1 MEQPVIKEGTL
12 ALIDTFAYLFR
23 SYYMSAK
30 NKPLTNDK
38 GFPTGL
44 LTGLVGMVKK
54 FYKDRKNM
62 PFIVFALESQTKT
75 KRAEKLGE
83 YKQNRKD
90 APKEMLLQIPI
101 ALEWLQKMGF
111 TCVEVNGFEADD
123 VIASLATLSPYK
135 TRIYSKDKDFNQLLS
150 DKIALFDGKTEFLAK
165 DCVEKYGILPSQF
178 TDYQGIVGDSS
189 DNYKGVKGIGS
200 KNAKELLQQLGSLE
214 KIYENLDLA
223 KNLLSP
229 KMYQALIQDKGSA
242 FLSKELAT
250 LERGCIKEF
259 DFLSCAFPS
268 ENPLLKI
275 KDELKEYGFIS
286 TLRDLENSPTPLILE
301 NTPLL
306 DSMPI
311 LENAPILDSVPILE
325 NAPILDSVPASDNAP
340 KKSRMIVLESA
351 APLNA
356 FLEKL
361 KNPNARV
368 FMRLVL
374 NKEKK
379 VLALAFLLQDQGYFL
394 PLEEALF
401 SPFSLEFLENAFSQ
415 MLQHA
420 QIVGHDLKPLLS
432 FLKAKYQVPLENIR
446 IQDTQIL
453 AFLKNPEKV
462 GFDEVLREY
471 LKEELIPHEK
481 IKDFKAKAEKS
492 EQLNTELNALKRLCE
507 YFETG
512 GLEEGL
518 LTLARDIETPFV
530 KVLMDMEFQGFKIDA
545 PYFKRLEQEF
555 KDELKVLERQILD
568 LIGVDFNLN
577 SPKQLGEVLYE
588 KLGLPK
594 NKSHSTDEKNL
605 LKILDKHPSIALIL
619 EYRELNKLF
628 NTYTTP
634 LLRLKDKDDKIHTT
648 FIQTGTATGRLS
660 SHSPNLQ
667 NIPVR
672 SPKGLLIRKGFIAS
686 SKEYCLLGVDYSQIE
701 LRLLAHFSQDKDL
714 MEAFLKGR
722 DIHLETSK
730 ALFGG
735 DLAKEKRSIAK
746 SINFGLVY
754 GMGSKKLSE
763 TLNIPLNEAKSYIEA
778 YFKRF
783 PSIKDYLNRMKEEIL
798 KTSKAFTLLGRYR
811 VFDFTGANDYVKGNY
826 LREGVN
832 AIFQGSAS
840 DLLKLGM
847 LKVSERFK
855 NNPSVRLLLQVHDE
869 LIFEIEEKNA
879 PELQQE
885 IQRILNDE
893 VYPLRVPL
901 ETSAFVANRWNELKG

>member
-111 TCVEVNGFEADD
+111 VCVEVNGFEADD

-200 KNAKELLQQLGSLE
+200 KNAKELLQRLGSLE

-229 KMYQALIQDKGSA
+229 KMYQALIQDKASA

-286 TLRDLENSPTPLILE
+286 TLRDLENSPTPLIVE
-301 NTPLL
+301 NAPTL
-306 DSMPI
+306 DSTPASD
-311 LENAPILDSVPILE
+311 NAPILDSTSALE
-325 NAPILDSVPASDNAP
+325 NAPR
-340 KKSRMIVLESA
+340 KSRMIVLESA
-351 APLNA
+351 EPLSM

-361 KNPNARV
+361 KNPNARI
-368 FMRLVL
+368 FARLVL
-374 NKEKK
+374 DKEKK
-379 VLALAFLLQDQGYFL
+379 ILALAFLLQDQGYFL

-401 SPFSLEFLENAFSQ
+401 SPFSLEFLQNAFSQ
-415 MLQHA
+415 ILQHA
-420 QIVGHDLKPLLS
+420 CIIGHDLKPLLS
-432 FLKAKYQVPLENIR
+432 FLKAKYQVSLENIR

-462 GFDEVLREY
+462 GFDEVLKEY
-471 LKEELIPHEK
+471 LKEELVPHEK
-481 IKDFKAKAEKS
+481 IKDFKTKSKAGKL
-492 EQLNTELNALKRLCE
+492 EQLDMELNALKRLCE
-507 YFETG
+507 YFEKG
-512 GLEEGL
+512 GLEENL
-518 LTLARDIETPFV
+518 LALARGVETPFM
-530 KVLMDMEFQGFKIDA
+530 KVLMGMEFQGFKIDA

-555 KDELKVLERQILD
+555 KNELHVLERQILD

-577 SPKQLGEVLYE
+577 SPKQLSEVLYE
-588 KLGLPK
+588 KLKLPK
-594 NKSHSTDEKNL
+594 NKSHSTDEKSL

-714 MEAFLKGR
+714 MDAFLKGR

-730 ALFGG
+730 ALFGE

-811 VFDFTGANDYVKGNY
+811 VFDFTGVNDYVKGNY

-879 PELQQE
+879 LELQQE

-901 ETSAFVANRWNELKG
+901 ETSAFVANRWNELKD

>member
-23 SYYMSAK
+23 SYYMSTK

-54 FYKDRKNM
+54 FYKDKKNM

-200 KNAKELLQQLGSLE
+200 KNAKELLQRLGSLE

-229 KMYQALIQDKGSA
+229 KMYQALIQDKASA

-286 TLRDLENSPTPLILE
+286 TLRDLENSPTPLILD

-306 DSMPI
+306 D
-311 LENAPILDSVPILE
+311 NAS
-325 NAPILDSVPASDNAP
+325 ASDNAP
-340 KKSRMIVLESA
+340 KKSCMIVLENTAS
-351 APLNA
+351 LSA

-361 KNPNARV
+361 EKTKARI

-374 NKEKK
+374 DKEKK
-379 VLALAFLLQDQGYFL
+379 VLALAFLYEDQGYFL

-401 SPFSLEFLENAFSQ
+401 SPFSLEFLQNAFFK

-420 QIVGHDLKPLLS
+420 QIIGHDLKPLLS
-432 FLKAKYQVPLENIR
+432 FLKAKYQVSLENIR

-462 GFDEVLREY
+462 GFDEVLKEY
-471 LKEELIPHEK
+471 LKEEWIPHEK
-481 IKDFKAKAEKS
+481 IKDFKTKSKAGKLELLS
-492 EQLNTELNALKRLCE
+492 VELNALKRLCE
-507 YFETG
+507 YFEKG

-518 LTLARDIETPFV
+518 LALAREVETPFM
-530 KVLMDMEFQGFKIDA
+530 KVLMGMEFQGFKIDA
-545 PYFKRLEQEF
+545 PYFKHLEQEF
-555 KDELKVLERQILD
+555 KNELHVLERQILD
-568 LIGVDFNLN
+568 LIGVYFNLN
-577 SPKQLGEVLYE
+577 SPKQLSEILYE
-588 KLGLPK
+588 KLELPK
-594 NKSHSTDEKNL
+594 NKSRSTDEKSL

-714 MEAFLKGR
+714 MDAFLKGR

-730 ALFGG
+730 ALFGE

-832 AIFQGSAS
+832 AIFQGSTS

-879 PELQQE
+879 LELQQE

-901 ETSAFVANRWNELKG
+901 ETSAFVANRWNELKR

>member
-54 FYKDRKNM
+54 FYKDKKNM

-75 KRAEKLGE
+75 KRAERLGE

-90 APKEMLLQIPI
+90 APEEMLLQIPI

-111 TCVEVNGFEADD
+111 TCVEVGGFEADD

-165 DCVEKYGILPSQF
+165 DCVKKYGILPSQF

-200 KNAKELLQQLGSLE
+200 KNAKELLQRLGSLE

-229 KMYQALIQDKGSA
+229 KMYQALIQDKESA

-250 LERGCIKEF
+250 LERGCIQEF

-286 TLRDLENSPTPLILE
+286 TLRDLENSPTPLISE
-301 NTPLL
+301 NTPVL
-306 DSMPI
+306 D
-311 LENAPILDSVPILE
+311 NT
-325 NAPILDSVPASDNAP
+325 PALDNAP
-340 KKSRMIVLESA
+340 KKSRLIVLENTAFLS
-351 APLNA
+351 A
-356 FLEKL
+356 FLERL
-361 KNPNARV
+361 KNSDARIFV
-368 FMRLVL
+368 RLVL
-374 NKEKK
+374 DKEKK
-379 VLALAFLLQDQGYFL
+379 VLALAFLYEDQGYFL

-401 SPFSLEFLENAFSQ
+401 SPFSSEFLQNAFSQ
-415 MLQHA
+415 ILQHA
-420 QIVGHDLKPLLS
+420 HIIGHDLKPLLS
-432 FLKAKYQVPLENIR
+432 FLKAKYQVSLENIR

-462 GFDEVLREY
+462 GFDEVLKEY

-481 IKDFKAKAEKS
+481 IKDFKTKSKAGKS
-492 EQLNTELNALKRLCE
+492 EQLDRELNALKRLYE
-507 YFETG
+507 YFEKG

-518 LTLARDIETPFV
+518 LILAREIETPFV
-530 KVLMDMEFQGFKIDA
+530 KVLIDMEFQGFKIDA

-555 KDELKVLERQILD
+555 KNELHVLERQILD

-577 SPKQLGEVLYE
+577 SPKQLSEILYE
-588 KLGLPK
+588 KLELPK
-594 NKSHSTDEKNL
+594 NKSRSTDEKSL

-701 LRLLAHFSQDKDL
+701 LRLLAHFSQDRDL
-714 MEAFLKGR
+714 MDAFLKGR

-730 ALFGG
+730 ALFGE

-783 PSIKDYLNRMKEEIL
+783 PSIKDYLNSMREEIL

-811 VFDFTGANDYVKGNY
+811 VFDFTGVNDYVKGNY

-879 PELQQE
+879 LELQRE

>member
-1 MEQPVIKEGTL
+1 MEEPVIKEGTL

-111 TCVEVNGFEADD
+111 TCVEVSGFEADD

-200 KNAKELLQQLGSLE
+200 KNAKELLQRLGSLE

-229 KMYQALIQDKGSA
+229 KMYQALIQDKESA

-259 DFLSCAFPS
+259 DFSSCAFPS

-275 KDELKEYGFIS
+275 KNELKEYGFIS
-286 TLRDLENSPTPLILE
+286 TLRDLENSPTPLILD
-301 NTPLL
+301 NAPLL
-306 DSMPI
+306 D
-311 LENAPILDSVPILE
+311 NT
-325 NAPILDSVPASDNAP
+325 PASDNAP
-340 KKSRMIVLESA
+340 KKSRMIVLENT
-351 APLNA
+351 APLSA
-356 FLEKL
+356 FLERL
-361 KNPNARV
+361 KKTNARI

-374 NKEKK
+374 DKEKK
-379 VLALAFLLQDQGYFL
+379 VLALAFLYEDQGYFL

-401 SPFSLEFLENAFSQ
+401 SPFSLEFLQNAFFK

-420 QIVGHDLKPLLS
+420 CIIGHDLKPLLS
-432 FLKAKYQVPLENIR
+432 FLKAKYQVSLENIR

-462 GFDEVLREY
+462 GFDEVLKEY
-471 LKEELIPHEK
+471 LKEEWIPHEK
-481 IKDFKAKAEKS
+481 IKDFKTKS
-492 EQLNTELNALKRLCE
+492 KVGKLEQLDMELNALKRLCE
-507 YFETG
+507 YFEKG

-518 LTLARDIETPFV
+518 LALAREVETPFV
-530 KVLMDMEFQGFKIDA
+530 KVLMGMEFQGFKIDA

-555 KDELKVLERQILD
+555 KNELHVLECQILD

-577 SPKQLGEVLYE
+577 SPKQLSEILYE
-588 KLGLPK
+588 KLELPQ
-594 NKSHSTDEKNL
+594 NKSHSTDEKSL

-714 MEAFLKGR
+714 MDAFLKGR

-730 ALFGG
+730 ALFGE

-811 VFDFTGANDYVKGNY
+811 VFDFTGANDYIKGNY

-879 PELQQE
+879 LELQQE

-901 ETSAFVANRWNELKG
+901 ETSAFMAKRWNELKG

>member
-150 DKIALFDGKTEFLAK
+150 DKIALFDGKTEFLAQ

-189 DNYKGVKGIGS
+189 DNYKGIKGIGS
-200 KNAKELLQQLGSLE
+200 KNAKELLQRLGSLE

-259 DFLSCAFPS
+259 DFLSCTFPS

-286 TLRDLENSPTPLILE
+286 TLRDLENSPLIVE
-301 NTPLL
+301 NAPLL
-306 DSMPI
+306 D
-311 LENAPILDSVPILE
+311 NA
-325 NAPILDSVPASDNAP
+325 PASDNAP
-340 KKSRMIVLESA
+340 TKSSMIVLESA
-351 APLNA
+351 EPLSM

-361 KNPNARV
+361 KNPNARI
-368 FMRLVL
+368 FTRLVL
-374 NKEKK
+374 DKEKK
-379 VLALAFLLQDQGYFL
+379 VLALAFLYEDQGYFL

-401 SPFSLEFLENAFSQ
+401 SPFSLEFLQNAFSQ

-420 QIVGHDLKPLLS
+420 QIIGHDLKPLLS

-462 GFDEVLREY
+462 GFDEVLKQY

-481 IKDFKAKAEKS
+481 IKDFKTKSKAGKL
-492 EQLNTELNALKRLCE
+492 EQLDMELNALKRLCE
-507 YFETG
+507 YFEKG
-512 GLEEGL
+512 GLEENL
-518 LTLARDIETPFV
+518 LALAREVETPFV
-530 KVLMDMEFQGFKIDA
+530 KVLMGMEFQGFKIDA
-545 PYFKRLEQEF
+545 PYFKHLEQEF
-555 KDELKVLERQILD
+555 KNELHVLECQILD

-577 SPKQLGEVLYE
+577 SPKQLSEILYE
-588 KLGLPK
+588 KLELPQ
-594 NKSHSTDEKNL
+594 NKSHSTDEKSL

-714 MEAFLKGR
+714 MDAFLKGR

-730 ALFGG
+730 ALFGE

-811 VFDFTGANDYVKGNY
+811 VFDFAGTNDYIKGNY

-879 PELQQE
+879 LELQQE

-901 ETSAFVANRWNELKG
+901 ETSAFIAKRWNELKG

>member
-30 NKPLTNDK
+30 NKPLTNVK

-111 TCVEVNGFEADD
+111 VCVEVNGFEADD

-200 KNAKELLQQLGSLE
+200 KNAKELLQRLGSLE

-286 TLRDLENSPTPLILE
+286 TLRDLENSSTPLIVE
-301 NTPLL
+301 NAPLL
-306 DSMPI
+306 DSTP
-311 LENAPILDSVPILE
+311 ALDNVS
-325 NAPILDSVPASDNAP
+325 

-351 APLNA
+351 APLSA

-361 KNPNARV
+361 EKTNARI
-368 FMRLVL
+368 FARLML

-379 VLALAFLLQDQGYFL
+379 VLALAFLYEDQGYFL

-401 SPFSLEFLENAFSQ
+401 SPFSLEFLQNAFFK
-415 MLQHA
+415 MLQHV
-420 QIVGHDLKPLLS
+420 QIIGHDLKPLLS

-481 IKDFKAKAEKS
+481 IKDFKTKSKAGKL
-492 EQLNTELNALKRLCE
+492 EQLDMELNALKRLCE
-507 YFETG
+507 YFEKG

-518 LTLARDIETPFV
+518 LALARGVETPFM
-530 KVLMDMEFQGFKIDA
+530 KVLMGMEFQGFKIDA
-545 PYFKRLEQEF
+545 PYFKCLEQEF
-555 KDELKVLERQILD
+555 KNELHVLERQILD

-577 SPKQLGEVLYE
+577 SPKQLSEILYE
-588 KLGLPK
+588 KLGLPQ
-594 NKSHSTDEKNL
+594 NKSRSTDEKSL

-730 ALFGG
+730 ALFGE

-763 TLNIPLNEAKSYIEA
+763 TLNISLNEAKSYIEA

-811 VFDFTGANDYVKGNY
+811 VFDFVGVNDHIKGNY

-901 ETSAFVANRWNELKG
+901 ETSAFVANRWNELKD

>member
-1 MEQPVIKEGTL
+1 MEELKEGTL

-83 YKQNRKD
+83 YKKNRKD

-111 TCVEVNGFEADD
+111 VCVEASGFEADD

-200 KNAKELLQQLGSLE
+200 KNAKELLQRLGSLE

-229 KMYQALIQDKGSA
+229 KMYQALIQDKKSA

-259 DFLSCAFPS
+259 DFSSCAFPS

-286 TLRDLENSPTPLILE
+286 TLRDLENSPTPLISDNAPLLE
-301 NTPLL
+301 NT
-306 DSMPI
+306 
-311 LENAPILDSVPILE
+311 
-325 NAPILDSVPASDNAP
+325 PASDNAP
-340 KKSRMIVLESA
+340 KKSCMIVLENP
-351 APLNA
+351 APLSA

-361 KNPNARV
+361 EKTNARI

-374 NKEKK
+374 DKEKK
-379 VLALAFLLQDQGYFL
+379 VLALAFLYEDQGYFL

-401 SPFSLEFLENAFSQ
+401 SPFSLEFLQNAFFK

-420 QIVGHDLKPLLS
+420 QIIGHDLKPLLS
-432 FLKAKYQVPLENIR
+432 FLKAKYQVSLENIR

-462 GFDEVLREY
+462 GFDEVLKQY
-471 LKEELIPHEK
+471 LKEELILHEK
-481 IKDFKAKAEKS
+481 IKDFKTKAEKL
-492 EQLNTELNALKRLCE
+492 EQLDRELNALKRLCE
-507 YFETG
+507 YFEKG

-518 LTLARDIETPFV
+518 LALAREVETPLM
-530 KVLMDMEFQGFKIDA
+530 KVLMGMEFQGFKIDA
-545 PYFKRLEQEF
+545 PYFKKLGQEF
-555 KDELKVLERQILD
+555 KNELHVLERQILD

-577 SPKQLGEVLYE
+577 SPKQLSEILYE
-588 KLGLPK
+588 KLELPK
-594 NKSHSTDEKNL
+594 NKSHSTDEKSL

-634 LLRLKDKDDKIHTT
+634 LLHLKDKDDKIHTT

-714 MEAFLKGR
+714 MDAFLKGR

-811 VFDFTGANDYVKGNY
+811 VFDFAGANDYVKSNY

-879 PELQQE
+879 LELQQE

-901 ETSAFVANRWNELKG
+901 ETSAFMAKRWNELKR

>member
-1 MEQPVIKEGTL
+1 MEELKEGTL

-111 TCVEVNGFEADD
+111 TCVEVSGFEADD

-200 KNAKELLQQLGSLE
+200 KNAKELLQRLGSLE
-214 KIYENLDLA
+214 KIYENLDLV

-259 DFLSCAFPS
+259 DFSSCAFPS

-286 TLRDLENSPTPLILE
+286 TLRDLENSPTPLILD

-306 DSMPI
+306 
-311 LENAPILDSVPILE
+311 ENT
-325 NAPILDSVPASDNAP
+325 PASDNAP
-340 KKSRMIVLESA
+340 KKSRLIVLENTE
-351 APLNA
+351 PLSA

-361 KNPNARV
+361 EKTNARI
-368 FMRLVL
+368 FMRLAL
-374 NKEKK
+374 DKEKK
-379 VLALAFLLQDQGYFL
+379 VLALAFLYEDQGYFL

-401 SPFSLEFLENAFSQ
+401 SPFSLEFLQNAFFK

-420 QIVGHDLKPLLS
+420 QIIGHDLKPLLS
-432 FLKAKYQVPLENIR
+432 FLKAKYQVSLENIR

-462 GFDEVLREY
+462 GFDEVLKEY
-471 LKEELIPHEK
+471 LKEEWIPHEK
-481 IKDFKAKAEKS
+481 IKDFKTKSKAGKLELLS
-492 EQLNTELNALKRLCE
+492 VELNALKRLCE
-507 YFETG
+507 YFEKG

-518 LTLARDIETPFV
+518 LALAREVEVPFM
-530 KVLMDMEFQGFKIDA
+530 KVLMGMEFQGFKIDA

-555 KDELKVLERQILD
+555 KNELHVLERQILE

-577 SPKQLGEVLYE
+577 SPKQLSEILYE
-588 KLGLPK
+588 KLELPK
-594 NKSHSTDEKNL
+594 NKSRSTDEKSL

-672 SPKGLLIRKGFIAS
+672 SPKGLLIRKGFISS

-714 MEAFLKGR
+714 MDAFLKGR

-730 ALFGG
+730 ALFGE

-763 TLNIPLNEAKSYIEA
+763 TLNIPLNEAKSYTEA

-811 VFDFTGANDYVKGNY
+811 VFDFTGANDYIKGNY

-879 PELQQE
+879 LELQQE

-901 ETSAFVANRWNELKG
+901 ETSAFMAKRWNELKG

>member
-30 NKPLTNDK
+30 NKPLTNVK

-75 KRAEKLGE
+75 KRAEKLGQ

-111 TCVEVNGFEADD
+111 VCVEVSGFEADD

-200 KNAKELLQQLGSLE
+200 KNAKELLQRLGSLE

-229 KMYQALIQDKGSA
+229 KMYQALIQDKASA

-259 DFLSCAFPS
+259 DFSSCAFPS

-286 TLRDLENSPTPLILE
+286 TLRDLENSPLILDNAPLLE

-306 DSMPI
+306 
-311 LENAPILDSVPILE
+311 
-325 NAPILDSVPASDNAP
+325 DNAP
-340 KKSRMIVLESA
+340 KKSRMIVLENP
-351 APLNA
+351 APFNA

-361 KNPNARV
+361 KKTNARI

-379 VLALAFLLQDQGYFL
+379 VLALAFLLEDQGYFL

-401 SPFSLEFLENAFSQ
+401 SPFSLEFLQNAFFK

-420 QIVGHDLKPLLS
+420 QIIGHDLKPLLS
-432 FLKAKYQVPLENIR
+432 FLKAKYQVSLEDIR

-462 GFDEVLREY
+462 GFDEVLKEY
-471 LKEELIPHEK
+471 LKEEWIPHEK
-481 IKDFKAKAEKS
+481 IKDFKTKSKAEKLELLS
-492 EQLNTELNALKRLCE
+492 VELNALKRLCE
-507 YFETG
+507 YFEKG
-512 GLEEGL
+512 GLEENL
-518 LTLARDIETPFV
+518 LALAREVETPFM
-530 KVLMDMEFQGFKIDA
+530 KVLMGMEFQGFKIDV

-555 KDELKVLERQILD
+555 KNELHVLERQILE

-577 SPKQLGEVLYE
+577 SPKQLSEILYE
-588 KLGLPK
+588 KLELPK
-594 NKSHSTDEKNL
+594 NKSHSTDEKSL

-714 MEAFLKGR
+714 MDAFLKGR

-730 ALFGG
+730 ALFGE

-811 VFDFTGANDYVKGNY
+811 VFDFTGANDYIKGNY

-879 PELQQE
+879 LELQQE

-901 ETSAFVANRWNELKG
+901 ETSAFIAKRWNELKG

>member
-1 MEQPVIKEGTL
+1 MEEPVIKEGTL

-23 SYYMSAK
+23 SYYMGAK

-111 TCVEVNGFEADD
+111 TCVEVSGFEADD

-200 KNAKELLQQLGSLE
+200 KNAKGLLQRLGSLE
-214 KIYENLDLA
+214 KIYENLDLV

-229 KMYQALIQDKGSA
+229 KMYQALIQDKESA

-250 LERGCIKEF
+250 LERECIKEF
-259 DFLSCAFPS
+259 DFLSCTFPS

-286 TLRDLENSPTPLILE
+286 TLRDLENSPKPLILE
-301 NTPLL
+301 NAPLL
-306 DSMPI
+306 D
-311 LENAPILDSVPILE
+311 NT
-325 NAPILDSVPASDNAP
+325 PASNNAP
-340 KKSRMIVLESA
+340 KKSRMIVLENTDS
-351 APLNA
+351 LSA
-356 FLEKL
+356 FLERL
-361 KNPNARV
+361 KNSNAKI

-374 NKEKK
+374 DKEKK
-379 VLALAFLLQDQGYFL
+379 VLALAFLYEDQGYFL

-401 SPFSLEFLENAFSQ
+401 SPFSLEFLQNAFFK

-420 QIVGHDLKPLLS
+420 CIIGHDLKPLLS

-462 GFDEVLREY
+462 GFDEVLKQY
-471 LKEELIPHEK
+471 LKEEWIPHEK
-481 IKDFKAKAEKS
+481 IKDFKTKSKAGKS
-492 EQLNTELNALKRLCE
+492 EQLDRELNALKRLCE
-507 YFETG
+507 YFEKG

-518 LTLARDIETPFV
+518 LALAKEVETPFM
-530 KVLMDMEFQGFKIDA
+530 KVLMGMEFQGFKIDA
-545 PYFKRLEQEF
+545 PYFKQLEQEF
-555 KDELKVLERQILD
+555 KNELHVLERQILE

-577 SPKQLGEVLYE
+577 SPKQLSEILYE
-588 KLGLPK
+588 KLELPK
-594 NKSHSTDEKNL
+594 NKSHSTDEKSL

-714 MEAFLKGR
+714 MDAFLKGR

-730 ALFGG
+730 ALFGE

-811 VFDFTGANDYVKGNY
+811 VFDFTGANDYIKGNY

-901 ETSAFVANRWNELKG
+901 ETSAFMAKRWNELKG

>member
-1 MEQPVIKEGTL
+1 MEEPVIKEGTL

-54 FYKDRKNM
+54 FYKDKKNM

-111 TCVEVNGFEADD
+111 TCVEVSGFEADD

-150 DKIALFDGKTEFLAK
+150 DKITLFDGKTEFLVK
-165 DCVEKYGILPSQF
+165 DCVKKYGILPSQF

-200 KNAKELLQQLGSLE
+200 KNAKELLQRLGSLE
-214 KIYENLDLA
+214 KIYENLDLV

-229 KMYQALIQDKGSA
+229 KMYQALMQDKESA

-259 DFLSCAFPS
+259 DFSSCAFPS

-286 TLRDLENSPTPLILE
+286 TLRDLENSPTPLILD
-301 NTPLL
+301 NAPLL
-306 DSMPI
+306 DNTS
-311 LENAPILDSVPILE
+311 
-325 NAPILDSVPASDNAP
+325 ASDSAP
-340 KKSRMIVLESA
+340 KKSRMIVLENTALLS
-351 APLNA
+351 A

-361 KNPNARV
+361 EKTNARI

-374 NKEKK
+374 DKEKK
-379 VLALAFLLQDQGYFL
+379 VLALAFLLEDQGYFL

-401 SPFSLEFLENAFSQ
+401 SPFSLEFLQNAFSQ

-420 QIVGHDLKPLLS
+420 QIIGHDLKPLLS
-432 FLKAKYQVPLENIR
+432 FLKAKYQVSLENIR

-462 GFDEVLREY
+462 GFDEVLKEY
-471 LKEELIPHEK
+471 LKEEWIPHEK
-481 IKDFKAKAEKS
+481 IKDFKTKSKAGKL
-492 EQLNTELNALKRLCE
+492 EQLDMELNALKRLCE
-507 YFETG
+507 YFEKG

-518 LTLARDIETPFV
+518 LALAREVETPFI
-530 KVLMDMEFQGFKIDA
+530 KVLMGMEFQGFKIDA

-555 KDELKVLERQILD
+555 KNELHVLERQILE

-577 SPKQLGEVLYE
+577 SPKQLSEILYE
-588 KLGLPK
+588 KLELPQ
-594 NKSHSTDEKNL
+594 NKSHSTDEKSL

-714 MEAFLKGR
+714 MDAFLKGR

-730 ALFGG
+730 ALFGE

-811 VFDFTGANDYVKGNY
+811 VFDFTGANDYIKGNY

-879 PELQQE
+879 LELQQE

-901 ETSAFVANRWNELKG
+901 ETSAFMAKRWNELKG

>member
-44 LTGLVGMVKK
+44 LMGLVGMVKK

-111 TCVEVNGFEADD
+111 TCVEISGFEADD

-250 LERGCIKEF
+250 LERGCIQEF

-286 TLRDLENSPTPLILE
+286 TLRDLENSPTPLILD
-301 NTPLL
+301 NA
-306 DSMPI
+306 SI
-311 LENAPILDSVPILE
+311 LENAPILDST
-325 NAPILDSVPASDNAP
+325 SASDNAP
-340 KKSRMIVLESA
+340 KKSRMIVLENTASFSM
-351 APLNA
+351 

-368 FMRLVL
+368 FARLVL

-379 VLALAFLLQDQGYFL
+379 ILALAFLYEDQGYFL

-401 SPFSLEFLENAFSQ
+401 SPFSLEFLQNAFSQ

-420 QIVGHDLKPLLS
+420 CIIGHDLKPLLS
-432 FLKAKYQVPLENIR
+432 FLKAKYQVSLENIR

-462 GFDEVLREY
+462 GFDEVLKEY
-471 LKEELIPHEK
+471 LKEDLIPHEK
-481 IKDFKAKAEKS
+481 IKDFKAKAEKLELLS
-492 EQLNTELNALKRLCE
+492 VELNALKRLCE
-507 YFETG
+507 YFEKG
-512 GLEEGL
+512 GLEEDL
-518 LTLARDIETPFV
+518 FILARDIETPFV

-555 KDELKVLERQILD
+555 KDELNVLERQILD

-763 TLNIPLNEAKSYIEA
+763 TLNISLNEAKSYTEA

-811 VFDFTGANDYVKGNY
+811 VFDFNGVNDYIKGNY

-885 IQRILNDE
+885 IQCILNDE

-901 ETSAFVANRWNELKG
+901 ETSAFIAKRWNELKG

>member
-111 TCVEVNGFEADD
+111 TCVEISGFEADD
-123 VIASLATLSPYK
+123 VIATLATLSPYK

-229 KMYQALIQDKGSA
+229 KMYQALIQDKESA

-250 LERGCIKEF
+250 LERECIKEF

-286 TLRDLENSPTPLILE
+286 TLRDLENSPLIVE
-301 NTPLL
+301 NAPTLDNAPIL

-311 LENAPILDSVPILE
+311 LDNTPTLDST
-325 NAPILDSVPASDNAP
+325 P
-340 KKSRMIVLESA
+340 KKSHMIVLENT
-351 APLNA
+351 APLSA

-361 KNPNARV
+361 KNPDARV

-374 NKEKK
+374 DKDKK

-401 SPFSLEFLENAFSQ
+401 SPFSLEFLQNAFSQ
-415 MLQHA
+415 ILQHA
-420 QIVGHDLKPLLS
+420 CIIGHDLKPLLS
-432 FLKAKYQVPLENIR
+432 FLKAKYQVSLENIR

-462 GFDEVLREY
+462 GFDEALKEY
-471 LKEELIPHEK
+471 LKEDLILHEK
-481 IKDFKAKAEKS
+481 IKDFKTTSKAEKS

-512 GLEEGL
+512 GLEEDL

-530 KVLMDMEFQGFKIDA
+530 KVLMGMEFQGFKIDA

-555 KDELKVLERQILD
+555 KNELNVLERQILD

-605 LKILDKHPSIALIL
+605 LKILDKHPSIPLIL

-730 ALFGG
+730 ALFGE

-763 TLNIPLNEAKSYIEA
+763 TLNIPLSEAKSYIEA

-783 PSIKDYLNRMKEEIL
+783 PSIKDYLNGMREEIL

-811 VFDFTGANDYVKGNY
+811 VFDFTGVNDYVKGNY

-901 ETSAFVANRWNELKG
+901 ETSAFIAKRWNELKG

>member
-1 MEQPVIKEGTL
+1 MEEPVIKEGTL

-54 FYKDRKNM
+54 FYKDKKNM

-111 TCVEVNGFEADD
+111 TCMEVSGFEADD

-165 DCVEKYGILPSQF
+165 DCVKKYGILPSQF

-200 KNAKELLQQLGSLE
+200 KNAKELLQRLGSLE

-229 KMYQALIQDKGSA
+229 KMYQALIQDKESA

-259 DFLSCAFPS
+259 DFSSCTFPS

-286 TLRDLENSPTPLILE
+286 TLRDLENSPTPLILD

-306 DSMPI
+306 
-311 LENAPILDSVPILE
+311 ENT
-325 NAPILDSVPASDNAP
+325 PASDNAP
-340 KKSRMIVLESA
+340 KKSCMIVLEST
-351 APLNA
+351 APLSA

-361 KNPNARV
+361 KKTNARI
-368 FMRLVL
+368 FMRLAL
-374 NKEKK
+374 DKEKK
-379 VLALAFLLQDQGYFL
+379 VLALAFLYEDQSYFL

-401 SPFSLEFLENAFSQ
+401 SPFSLEFLQNAFFK

-420 QIVGHDLKPLLS
+420 QIIGHDLKPLLS
-432 FLKAKYQVPLENIR
+432 FLKAKYQVSLENIR

-462 GFDEVLREY
+462 GFDEVLKAY
-471 LKEELIPHEK
+471 LKEEWIPHEK
-481 IKDFKAKAEKS
+481 IKDFKTKSKAGKL
-492 EQLNTELNALKRLCE
+492 EQLDIELNALKRLCE
-507 YFETG
+507 YFEKG

-518 LTLARDIETPFV
+518 LALAREVETPFV
-530 KVLMDMEFQGFKIDA
+530 KVLMGMEFQGFKIDA

-555 KDELKVLERQILD
+555 KNELHALECQILE

-577 SPKQLGEVLYE
+577 SPKQLSEILYE
-588 KLGLPK
+588 KLELPQ
-594 NKSHSTDEKNL
+594 NKSRSTDEKSL

-714 MEAFLKGR
+714 MDAFLKGR

-730 ALFGG
+730 ALFGE

-811 VFDFTGANDYVKGNY
+811 VFDFAGVNDHIKGNY

-879 PELQQE
+879 LELQQE

-901 ETSAFVANRWNELKG
+901 ETSAFIAKRWNELKG

>member
-30 NKPLTNDK
+30 TKPLTNDK

-54 FYKDRKNM
+54 FYKDKKNM

-111 TCVEVNGFEADD
+111 TCVEISGFEADD
-123 VIASLATLSPYK
+123 VIATLATLSPYK

-189 DNYKGVKGIGS
+189 DNYKGIKGIGS

-229 KMYQALIQDKGSA
+229 KMYQALIQDKKSA

-250 LERGCIKEF
+250 LERGCIQEF

-306 DSMPI
+306 DNT
-311 LENAPILDSVPILE
+311 L
-325 NAPILDSVPASDNAP
+325 ASDNAP
-340 KKSRMIVLESA
+340 KKSRMIVLENTELLS
-351 APLNA
+351 A

-361 KNPNARV
+361 EKTNARI

-374 NKEKK
+374 DKEKK
-379 VLALAFLLQDQGYFL
+379 VLALAFLYEDQGYFL

-401 SPFSLEFLENAFSQ
+401 SPFSLEFLQNAFFK

-420 QIVGHDLKPLLS
+420 CIIGHDLKPLLS

-481 IKDFKAKAEKS
+481 IKDFKTKSKAGKL
-492 EQLNTELNALKRLCE
+492 EQLDMELNALKRLCE
-507 YFETG
+507 YFEKG

-518 LTLARDIETPFV
+518 LALAREVETPFM
-530 KVLMDMEFQGFKIDA
+530 KVLMGMEFQGFKIDA

-555 KDELKVLERQILD
+555 KNELHVLERQILE

-577 SPKQLGEVLYE
+577 SPKQLSEILYE
-588 KLGLPK
+588 KLELPK
-594 NKSHSTDEKNL
+594 NKSHSTDEKSL

-672 SPKGLLIRKGFIAS
+672 SSKGLLIRKGFIAS

-714 MEAFLKGR
+714 MEAFLRGR

-730 ALFGG
+730 ALFGE

-763 TLNIPLNEAKSYIEA
+763 TLNISLNEAKSYIEA

-811 VFDFTGANDYVKGNY
+811 VFDFTGVNDYVKGNY

>member
-75 KRAEKLGE
+75 KRAEKSGA

-111 TCVEVNGFEADD
+111 TCVEVSGFEADD

-200 KNAKELLQQLGSLE
+200 KNAKELLQRLGSLE

-286 TLRDLENSPTPLILE
+286 TLRDLENSPAPLILE

-306 DSMPI
+306 DNTPV
-311 LENAPILDSVPILE
+311 L
-325 NAPILDSVPASDNAP
+325 DNAP
-340 KKSRMIVLESA
+340 TKSRMIVLENT
-351 APLNA
+351 APLSA

-361 KNPNARV
+361 KNSNARI
-368 FMRLVL
+368 FARLVL
-374 NKEKK
+374 DKEKK

-401 SPFSLEFLENAFSQ
+401 SPFSSEFLQNAFSQ

-420 QIVGHDLKPLLS
+420 QIIGHDLKPLLS
-432 FLKAKYQVPLENIR
+432 FLKAKYQVSLENIH

-462 GFDEVLREY
+462 GFDEALKEY
-471 LKEELIPHEK
+471 LKEELVLHET
-481 IKDFKAKAEKS
+481 IKDFKTKSKAEKL
-492 EQLNTELNALKRLCE
+492 ERLDRELNALKRLCE
-507 YFETG
+507 YFEKG

-518 LTLARDIETPFV
+518 LALAKEVETPFV
-530 KVLMDMEFQGFKIDA
+530 KVLMGMEFQGFKIDA

-555 KDELKVLERQILD
+555 KNELHVLERQILD

-577 SPKQLGEVLYE
+577 SPKQLSEILYE
-588 KLGLPK
+588 KLELPK
-594 NKSHSTDEKNL
+594 NKSHSTDEKSL

-672 SPKGLLIRKGFIAS
+672 SSKGLLIRKGFIAS

-735 DLAKEKRSIAK
+735 ELAKEKRSIAK

-901 ETSAFVANRWNELKG
+901 ETSVFMAKRWNELKG

>member
-54 FYKDRKNM
+54 FYKDKKNM

-111 TCVEVNGFEADD
+111 VCVEVSGFEADD

-200 KNAKELLQQLGSLE
+200 KNAKELLQRLGSLE

-223 KNLLSP
+223 KNLLIP
-229 KMYQALIQDKGSA
+229 KMYQALIQDKESA

-259 DFLSCAFPS
+259 DFSSCAFPS

-286 TLRDLENSPTPLILE
+286 TLRDLENSPTPLILDNTLLLD
-301 NTPLL
+301 NTPAL
-306 DSMPI
+306 
-311 LENAPILDSVPILE
+311 
-325 NAPILDSVPASDNAP
+325 DNAL
-340 KKSRMIVLESA
+340 KKSRMIVLENT
-351 APLNA
+351 APLSA

-361 KNPNARV
+361 KKTNARI

-374 NKEKK
+374 DKEKK
-379 VLALAFLLQDQGYFL
+379 VLALAFLYEDQGYFL

-401 SPFSLEFLENAFSQ
+401 SPFSLEFLQNAFFK

-420 QIVGHDLKPLLS
+420 QIIGHDLKPLLS

-462 GFDEVLREY
+462 GFDEVLKEY

-481 IKDFKAKAEKS
+481 IKDFKAKSKAGKS
-492 EQLNTELNALKRLCE
+492 EQLDMELNALKRLCE
-507 YFETG
+507 YFEKG

-518 LTLARDIETPFV
+518 LALAREVETPFM
-530 KVLMDMEFQGFKIDA
+530 KVLMGMEFQGFKIDA

-555 KDELKVLERQILD
+555 KNELHVLERQILD

-577 SPKQLGEVLYE
+577 SPKQLSEILYE
-588 KLGLPK
+588 RLELPQ
-594 NKSHSTDEKNL
+594 NKSHSTDEKSL

-686 SKEYCLLGVDYSQIE
+686 SNEYCLLGVDYSQIE

-730 ALFGG
+730 ALFGE

-811 VFDFTGANDYVKGNY
+811 VFDFTGANDYIKGNY

-879 PELQQE
+879 LELQQE

-901 ETSAFVANRWNELKG
+901 ETSAFVAKRWNELKG

>member
-1 MEQPVIKEGTL
+1 MEELKEGTL

-111 TCVEVNGFEADD
+111 ACVEVSGFEADD

-200 KNAKELLQQLGSLE
+200 KNAKELLQRLGSLE

-229 KMYQALIQDKGSA
+229 KMYQALIQDKESA

-259 DFLSCAFPS
+259 DFSSCAFPS

-286 TLRDLENSPTPLILE
+286 TLRDLENSPTPLILD
-301 NTPLL
+301 NAPLL
-306 DSMPI
+306 
-311 LENAPILDSVPILE
+311 ENM
-325 NAPILDSVPASDNAP
+325 PASDNAS
-340 KKSRMIVLESA
+340 KKSRMIVLENTE
-351 APLNA
+351 PLSA

-361 KNPNARV
+361 KKTNARI

-374 NKEKK
+374 DKEKK
-379 VLALAFLLQDQGYFL
+379 VLALAFLLEDQGYFL

-401 SPFSLEFLENAFSQ
+401 SPFSLEFLQNAFLK

-420 QIVGHDLKPLLS
+420 QIIGHDLKPLLS
-432 FLKAKYQVPLENIR
+432 FLKAKYQVSLENIR

-462 GFDEVLREY
+462 GFDEVLKEY
-471 LKEELIPHEK
+471 LKEEWIPHEK
-481 IKDFKAKAEKS
+481 IKDFKTKS
-492 EQLNTELNALKRLCE
+492 KVGKLEQLDRELNALKRLCE
-507 YFETG
+507 YFEKG
-512 GLEEGL
+512 GLEENL
-518 LTLARDIETPFV
+518 LALAREVETPFM
-530 KVLMDMEFQGFKIDA
+530 KVLMGMEFQGFKIDV

-555 KDELKVLERQILD
+555 KNELHVLEHQILE

-577 SPKQLGEVLYE
+577 SPKQLSEILYE
-588 KLGLPK
+588 KLELPQ
-594 NKSHSTDEKNL
+594 NKSHSTDEKSL

-628 NTYTTP
+628 NTYTAP

-714 MEAFLKGR
+714 IDAFLKGR

-730 ALFGG
+730 ALFGE

-811 VFDFTGANDYVKGNY
+811 VFDFTGANDYIKGNY

-879 PELQQE
+879 LELQQE

-901 ETSAFVANRWNELKG
+901 ETSAFMAKRWNELKG

>member
-30 NKPLTNDK
+30 TKPLTNDK

-150 DKIALFDGKTEFLAK
+150 DKIALFDGKTEFLVK

-189 DNYKGVKGIGS
+189 DNYKGIKGIGS
-200 KNAKELLQQLGSLE
+200 KNARELLQQLGSLE

-229 KMYQALIQDKGSA
+229 KMYQALIHDKGSA

-286 TLRDLENSPTPLILE
+286 TLRDLENSPLIVENAPTLDNAPILD
-301 NTPLL
+301 NTPTL

-311 LENAPILDSVPILE
+311 LDNASAL
-325 NAPILDSVPASDNAP
+325 DNAP
-340 KKSRMIVLESA
+340 KKSRMIVLENT
-351 APLNA
+351 APLSA

-361 KNPNARV
+361 KNPDARV

-374 NKEKK
+374 DKEKK

-401 SPFSLEFLENAFSQ
+401 SPFSLEFLQNAFSQ

-420 QIVGHDLKPLLS
+420 CIIGHDLKPLLS
-432 FLKAKYQVPLENIR
+432 FLKAKYQVSLENIH

-462 GFDEVLREY
+462 GFDEVLKEY
-471 LKEELIPHEK
+471 LKEDLIPHEK
-481 IKDFKAKAEKS
+481 IKDFKTKSKAEKS
-492 EQLNTELNALKRLCE
+492 EQLSLELNALKRLCE
-507 YFETG
+507 YFEKG

-518 LTLARDIETPFV
+518 LTLAKDIETPFV
-530 KVLMDMEFQGFKIDA
+530 KVLMGMEFQGFKIDA

-555 KDELKVLERQILD
+555 KNELNVLERQILD

-577 SPKQLGEVLYE
+577 SPKQLGEVLYD

-605 LKILDKHPSIALIL
+605 LKILDKHPSIPLIL

-763 TLNIPLNEAKSYIEA
+763 TLNIPLNEAKSYIET

-811 VFDFTGANDYVKGNY
+811 VFDFNGVNDYVKGNY

-885 IQRILNDE
+885 IQRILNHE

-901 ETSAFVANRWNELKG
+901 ETSAFIAKRWNELKG

>member
-1 MEQPVIKEGTL
+1 MEELKEGTL

-54 FYKDRKNM
+54 FYKDKKNM

-111 TCVEVNGFEADD
+111 TCVEVSGFEADD

-150 DKIALFDGKTEFLAK
+150 DKIALFDGKTEFLVK

-200 KNAKELLQQLGSLE
+200 KNAKELLQRLGSLE

-259 DFLSCAFPS
+259 DFSSCAFPS

-306 DSMPI
+306 
-311 LENAPILDSVPILE
+311 ENT
-325 NAPILDSVPASDNAP
+325 PASDNAP
-340 KKSRMIVLESA
+340 KKSRMIVLESTE
-351 APLNA
+351 PLSA

-361 KNPNARV
+361 KKTNARI

-374 NKEKK
+374 DKEKK
-379 VLALAFLLQDQGYFL
+379 VLALAFLYEDQGYFL

-401 SPFSLEFLENAFSQ
+401 SPFSLEFLQNAFFK

-420 QIVGHDLKPLLS
+420 QIIGHDLKPLLS
-432 FLKAKYQVPLENIR
+432 FLKAKYQVSLENIR

-462 GFDEVLREY
+462 GFDEVLKQY
-471 LKEELIPHEK
+471 LKEEWIPHEK
-481 IKDFKAKAEKS
+481 IKDFKTKSKAGKL
-492 EQLNTELNALKRLCE
+492 EQLDRELNALKRLCE
-507 YFETG
+507 YFEKG

-518 LTLARDIETPFV
+518 LALAREVETPFM
-530 KVLMDMEFQGFKIDA
+530 KVLMGMEFQGFKIDA

-555 KDELKVLERQILD
+555 KNELHVLERQILD
-568 LIGVDFNLN
+568 LIGADFNLN
-577 SPKQLGEVLYE
+577 SPKQLSEILYE

-594 NKSHSTDEKNL
+594 NKSHSTDEKSL

-714 MEAFLKGR
+714 IDAFLKGR

-730 ALFGG
+730 ALFGE

-811 VFDFTGANDYVKGNY
+811 VFDFTGANDYIKGNY

-855 NNPSVRLLLQVHDE
+855 NDPSVRLLLQVHDE

-879 PELQQE
+879 LELQQE

-901 ETSAFVANRWNELKG
+901 ETSAFMAKRWNELKG

>member
-54 FYKDRKNM
+54 FYKDKKNM

-75 KRAEKLGE
+75 KRSEKLGE

-111 TCVEVNGFEADD
+111 ACVEVSGFEADD

-200 KNAKELLQQLGSLE
+200 KNAKELLQRLGSLE

-229 KMYQALIQDKGSA
+229 KMYQALIQDKESA

-286 TLRDLENSPTPLILE
+286 TLRDLENSPLIV
-301 NTPLL
+301 
-306 DSMPI
+306 
-311 LENAPILDSVPILE
+311 ENAPASDSM
-325 NAPILDSVPASDNAP
+325 PASDNAP
-340 KKSRMIVLESA
+340 KKSRLIVLESA
-351 APLNA
+351 APLSMV
-356 FLEKL
+356 LERL

-368 FMRLVL
+368 FARLVL
-374 NKEKK
+374 DKEKK
-379 VLALAFLLQDQGYFL
+379 VLALAFLYEDQGYFL

-401 SPFSLEFLENAFSQ
+401 SPFSLEFLQNAFFK

-420 QIVGHDLKPLLS
+420 QIIGHDLKPLLS
-432 FLKAKYQVPLENIR
+432 FLKAKYQVSLENIR

-462 GFDEVLREY
+462 GFDEVLKEY
-471 LKEELIPHEK
+471 LKEELVPHEK
-481 IKDFKAKAEKS
+481 IKDFKTTSKAEKLELLS
-492 EQLNTELNALKRLCE
+492 VELNALKRLCE
-507 YFETG
+507 YFEKG

-518 LTLARDIETPFV
+518 LTLAREVETPFV
-530 KVLMDMEFQGFKIDA
+530 KVLMGMEFQGFKIDA

-555 KDELKVLERQILD
+555 KNELHVLERQILE

-577 SPKQLGEVLYE
+577 SPKQLSEILYE
-588 KLGLPK
+588 KLELPQ
-594 NKSHSTDEKNL
+594 NKSRSTDEKSL

-714 MEAFLKGR
+714 MDAFLKGR

-730 ALFGG
+730 ALFGE

-811 VFDFTGANDYVKGNY
+811 VFDFTGANDYIKGNY

-879 PELQQE
+879 LELQQE

>member
-1 MEQPVIKEGTL
+1 MEELKEGTL

-111 TCVEVNGFEADD
+111 TCVEVSGFEADD

-200 KNAKELLQQLGSLE
+200 KNAKELLQRLGSLE

-229 KMYQALIQDKGSA
+229 KMYQALIQDKESA

-259 DFLSCAFPS
+259 DFSSCAFPS

-286 TLRDLENSPTPLILE
+286 TLRDLENSPLILDNAPLLE
-301 NTPLL
+301 NT
-306 DSMPI
+306 
-311 LENAPILDSVPILE
+311 
-325 NAPILDSVPASDNAP
+325 PASDNAP
-340 KKSRMIVLESA
+340 KKSRLIVLENTE
-351 APLNA
+351 PLSA

-361 KNPNARV
+361 EKTNARI

-374 NKEKK
+374 DKEKK
-379 VLALAFLLQDQGYFL
+379 VLALAFLYEDQGYFL

-401 SPFSLEFLENAFSQ
+401 SPFSLEFLQNAFFK

-420 QIVGHDLKPLLS
+420 QIIGHDLKPLLS
-432 FLKAKYQVPLENIR
+432 FLKAKYQVSLENIR

-462 GFDEVLREY
+462 GFDEVLKEY
-471 LKEELIPHEK
+471 LKEELVPHEK
-481 IKDFKAKAEKS
+481 IKDFKTKAEKL
-492 EQLNTELNALKRLCE
+492 EQLDRELNALKRLCE
-507 YFETG
+507 YFEKG

-518 LTLARDIETPFV
+518 LALAREVETPFM
-530 KVLMDMEFQGFKIDA
+530 KVLMGMEFQGFKIDA

-555 KDELKVLERQILD
+555 KHELHVLERQILE

-577 SPKQLGEVLYE
+577 SPKQLSEILYE

-594 NKSHSTDEKNL
+594 NKSHSTDEKSL

-714 MEAFLKGR
+714 MDAFLKGR

-811 VFDFTGANDYVKGNY
+811 VFDFAGVNDYVKGNY

-879 PELQQE
+879 LELQQE

>member
-30 NKPLTNDK
+30 TKPLTNDK

-286 TLRDLENSPTPLILE
+286 TLRDLENSPLIV
-301 NTPLL
+301 
-306 DSMPI
+306 
-311 LENAPILDSVPILE
+311 ENAPILDSTLILD
-325 NAPILDSVPASDNAP
+325 NAPTLDNAP
-340 KKSRMIVLESA
+340 KKSRMIVLENPV
-351 APLNA
+351 PLSM

-361 KNPNARV
+361 KDPNARV

-374 NKEKK
+374 DKEKK

-401 SPFSLEFLENAFSQ
+401 SPFSLEFLQNAFSQ

-432 FLKAKYQVPLENIR
+432 FLKAKYQVSLENIR

-471 LKEELIPHEK
+471 LKEDLVSHEK
-481 IKDFKAKAEKS
+481 IKDFKTTSKAEKS
-492 EQLNTELNALKRLCE
+492 ELLSVELNALKRLCE
-507 YFETG
+507 YFEKG

-518 LTLARDIETPFV
+518 LSLAREVETPFV

-605 LKILDKHPSIALIL
+605 LKILDKHPSIPLIL

-730 ALFGG
+730 ALFGE

-763 TLNIPLNEAKSYIEA
+763 TLNIPLSEAKSYIEA

-811 VFDFTGANDYVKGNY
+811 VFDFNGANDYVKGNY

>member
-1 MEQPVIKEGTL
+1 MEEPVIKEGTL

-62 PFIVFALESQTKT
+62 PFIVFALESQIKT

-111 TCVEVNGFEADD
+111 ACVEVSGFEADD

-200 KNAKELLQQLGSLE
+200 KNAKELLQRLGSLE

-229 KMYQALIQDKGSA
+229 KMYQALIQDKESA

-259 DFLSCAFPS
+259 DFSSCAFPS

-301 NTPLL
+301 NAPLL
-306 DSMPI
+306 DNT
-311 LENAPILDSVPILE
+311 L
-325 NAPILDSVPASDNAP
+325 ASDNAP
-340 KKSRMIVLESA
+340 KKSRMIVLENTELLS
-351 APLNA
+351 A
-356 FLEKL
+356 FLERL
-361 KNPNARV
+361 KKTNARI

-374 NKEKK
+374 DKEKK
-379 VLALAFLLQDQGYFL
+379 VLALAFLFKDQGYFL

-401 SPFSLEFLENAFSQ
+401 SPFSLEFLQNAFSQ

-432 FLKAKYQVPLENIR
+432 FLKAKYQVTLENIR

-462 GFDEVLREY
+462 GFDEVLKQY
-471 LKEELIPHEK
+471 LKEELILHEK
-481 IKDFKAKAEKS
+481 IKDFKTKSKAGKL
-492 EQLNTELNALKRLCE
+492 EQLDMELNALKRLCE
-507 YFETG
+507 YFEKG

-518 LTLARDIETPFV
+518 LALAREVETPFV
-530 KVLMDMEFQGFKIDA
+530 KVLMGMEFQGFKIDA

-555 KDELKVLERQILD
+555 KNELHVLERQILE

-577 SPKQLGEVLYE
+577 SPKQLSEILYE
-588 KLGLPK
+588 KLELPQ
-594 NKSHSTDEKNL
+594 NKSHSTDEKSL

-714 MEAFLKGR
+714 MDAFLKGR

-730 ALFGG
+730 ALFGE

-763 TLNIPLNEAKSYIEA
+763 TLNIPLSEAKSYIEA

-811 VFDFTGANDYVKGNY
+811 VFDFTGANDYIKGNY

-879 PELQQE
+879 LELQRE

-901 ETSAFVANRWNELKG
+901 ETSVFMAKRWNELKG

>member
-1 MEQPVIKEGTL
+1 MEEPVIKEGTL

-54 FYKDRKNM
+54 FYKDKKNM

-111 TCVEVNGFEADD
+111 TCVEVSGFEADD

-150 DKIALFDGKTEFLAK
+150 DKIALFDGKTEFLVK

-200 KNAKELLQQLGSLE
+200 KNAKELLQRLGSLE

-229 KMYQALIQDKGSA
+229 KMYQALIQDKESA

-259 DFLSCAFPS
+259 DFSSCAFPS

-301 NTPLL
+301 NAPLL
-306 DSMPI
+306 D
-311 LENAPILDSVPILE
+311 NA
-325 NAPILDSVPASDNAP
+325 PASDNAP

-351 APLNA
+351 APLSA

-361 KNPNARV
+361 KKTNARI

-374 NKEKK
+374 DKEKK
-379 VLALAFLLQDQGYFL
+379 VLALAFLLENQGYFL

-401 SPFSLEFLENAFSQ
+401 SPFSLEFLQNAFFK

-432 FLKAKYQVPLENIR
+432 FLKAKYQVSLENIR

-462 GFDEVLREY
+462 GFDEVLKEY
-471 LKEELIPHEK
+471 LKEEWIPHEK
-481 IKDFKAKAEKS
+481 IKDFKTKSKMEKLELLS
-492 EQLNTELNALKRLCE
+492 VELNALKRLCE
-507 YFETG
+507 YFEKG

-518 LTLARDIETPFV
+518 LALAREVETPFM
-530 KVLMDMEFQGFKIDA
+530 KVLMGMEFQGFKIDA

-555 KDELKVLERQILD
+555 KHELHVLEHQILD
-568 LIGVDFNLN
+568 LIGADFNLN
-577 SPKQLGEVLYE
+577 SPKQLSEILYE
-588 KLGLPK
+588 KLELPK
-594 NKSHSTDEKNL
+594 NKSRSTDEKSL

-672 SPKGLLIRKGFIAS
+672 SPKGLLIRKGFISS

-714 MEAFLKGR
+714 MDAFLKGR

-730 ALFGG
+730 ALFGE

-811 VFDFTGANDYVKGNY
+811 VFDFTGANDYIKGNY

-879 PELQQE
+879 LELQQE

-901 ETSAFVANRWNELKG
+901 ETSAFMAKRWNELKD

>member
-1 MEQPVIKEGTL
+1 MEELKEGTL

-30 NKPLTNDK
+30 NKPLTNDE

-83 YKQNRKD
+83 YKKNRKD

-111 TCVEVNGFEADD
+111 TCVEVSGFEADD

-165 DCVEKYGILPSQF
+165 DCVKKYGILPSQF

-200 KNAKELLQQLGSLE
+200 KNAKELLQRLGSLE

-259 DFLSCAFPS
+259 DFSSCAFPS

-286 TLRDLENSPTPLILE
+286 TLRDLENSPTPLILD
-301 NTPLL
+301 NAPLL
-306 DSMPI
+306 D
-311 LENAPILDSVPILE
+311 NAP
-325 NAPILDSVPASDNAP
+325 ASENAP
-340 KKSRMIVLESA
+340 KKSCMIVLENTES
-351 APLNA
+351 LSA

-361 KNPNARV
+361 EKTNARI

-374 NKEKK
+374 DKEKK
-379 VLALAFLLQDQGYFL
+379 VLGLAFLYEDQGYFL

-401 SPFSLEFLENAFSQ
+401 SPFSLEFLQNAFFK

-420 QIVGHDLKPLLS
+420 QIIGHDLKPLLS
-432 FLKAKYQVPLENIR
+432 FLKAKYQVSLENIR

-462 GFDEVLREY
+462 GFDEVLKQY
-471 LKEELIPHEK
+471 LKEELILHEK
-481 IKDFKAKAEKS
+481 IKDFKTKSKAEKL
-492 EQLNTELNALKRLCE
+492 EQLDRELNALKRLCE
-507 YFETG
+507 YFEKG

-518 LTLARDIETPFV
+518 LALAREIETPFM
-530 KVLMDMEFQGFKIDA
+530 KVLMGMEFQGFKIDA

-555 KDELKVLERQILD
+555 KNELQVLERQILE

-577 SPKQLGEVLYE
+577 SPKQLSEILYE
-588 KLGLPK
+588 KLELPQ
-594 NKSHSTDEKNL
+594 NKSRSTDEKSL
-605 LKILDKHPSIALIL
+605 LKILDRHPSIALIL

-672 SPKGLLIRKGFIAS
+672 SPKGLLIRKGFISS

-714 MEAFLKGR
+714 MDAFLKGR

-811 VFDFTGANDYVKGNY
+811 VFDFTGVNDYVKGNY

-879 PELQQE
+879 LELQQE
-885 IQRILNDE
+885 IQRILNNE

-901 ETSAFVANRWNELKG
+901 ETSAFMAKRWNELKR

>member
-30 NKPLTNDK
+30 TKPLTNDK

-54 FYKDRKNM
+54 FYKDKKNM

-111 TCVEVNGFEADD
+111 TCVEISGFEADD
-123 VIASLATLSPYK
+123 VIATLATLSPYK

-150 DKIALFDGKTEFLAK
+150 DKIALFDGKTEFLVQ

-200 KNAKELLQQLGSLE
+200 KNAKELLQRLGSLE

-229 KMYQALIQDKGSA
+229 KMYQALIQDKESA

-250 LERGCIKEF
+250 LERGCIQEF
-259 DFLSCAFPS
+259 DFLGCAFPS

-301 NTPLL
+301 NAPAL
-306 DSMPI
+306 DNMPI
-311 LENAPILDSVPILE
+311 L
-325 NAPILDSVPASDNAP
+325 DNAP

-351 APLNA
+351 TFLSA
-356 FLEKL
+356 FLERL
-361 KNPNARV
+361 KKTKSRIFA
-368 FMRLVL
+368 RLVL
-374 NKEKK
+374 DKEKK
-379 VLALAFLLQDQGYFL
+379 VLALAFLYEDQGYFL

-401 SPFSLEFLENAFSQ
+401 SPFSLEFLQNAFSQ

-420 QIVGHDLKPLLS
+420 SIIGHDLKPLLS
-432 FLKAKYQVPLENIR
+432 FLKAKYQTLLENIR

-462 GFDEVLREY
+462 GFDEVLKEY

-481 IKDFKAKAEKS
+481 IKDFKTKSKAEKL
-492 EQLNTELNALKRLCE
+492 ERLDMELNALKRLCE
-507 YFETG
+507 YFEKG

-518 LTLARDIETPFV
+518 LALAREVETPFME
-530 KVLMDMEFQGFKIDA
+530 VLMGMEFQGFKIDA
-545 PYFKRLEQEF
+545 PYFKQLEQEF
-555 KDELKVLERQILD
+555 KNELHVLECQILE

-577 SPKQLGEVLYE
+577 SPKQLSEVLYE

-594 NKSHSTDEKNL
+594 NKSHSTDEKSL

-672 SPKGLLIRKGFIAS
+672 SSKGLLIRKGFIAS

-763 TLNIPLNEAKSYIEA
+763 TLNISLNEAKSYIEA

>member
-75 KRAEKLGE
+75 KRSEKLGG

-90 APKEMLLQIPI
+90 TPKEMLLQIPI

-200 KNAKELLQQLGSLE
+200 KNAKELLQRLGSLE
-214 KIYENLDLA
+214 NIYENLDLA

-286 TLRDLENSPTPLILE
+286 TLRDLENSPTPLI
-301 NTPLL
+301 
-306 DSMPI
+306 
-311 LENAPILDSVPILE
+311 
-325 NAPILDSVPASDNAP
+325 SDNAHALDNAS
-340 KKSRMIVLESA
+340 KKSCMIVLENTAS
-351 APLNA
+351 LSA

-361 KNPNARV
+361 KNSNARV
-368 FMRLVL
+368 FARLVL
-374 NKEKK
+374 DKEKK

-401 SPFSLEFLENAFSQ
+401 SPFSLEFLQNAFSQ

-420 QIVGHDLKPLLS
+420 QIIGHDLKPLLS
-432 FLKAKYQVPLENIR
+432 FLKAKYQVSLENIR

-462 GFDEVLREY
+462 GFDEALQEY
-471 LKEELIPHEK
+471 LKEELILHET
-481 IKDFKAKAEKS
+481 IKDFKTKSKAEKL
-492 EQLNTELNALKRLCE
+492 ERLDMELNALKRLCE
-507 YFETG
+507 YFEKG
-512 GLEEGL
+512 GLEENL
-518 LTLARDIETPFV
+518 LSLAREVETPFV
-530 KVLMDMEFQGFKIDA
+530 KVLMGMEFQGFKIDA

-555 KDELKVLERQILD
+555 KNELHVLERQILD

-577 SPKQLGEVLYE
+577 SPKQLSEILYE
-588 KLGLPK
+588 KLELPK
-594 NKSHSTDEKNL
+594 NKSHSTDEKSL

-672 SPKGLLIRKGFIAS
+672 SSKGLLIRKGFIAS

-714 MEAFLKGR
+714 MDAFLKGR

-735 DLAKEKRSIAK
+735 ELAKEKRSIAK

-901 ETSAFVANRWNELKG
+901 ETSAFVAKRWNELKG

>member
-1 MEQPVIKEGTL
+1 MEELKEGTL

-54 FYKDRKNM
+54 FYKDKKNM

-111 TCVEVNGFEADD
+111 VCVEVSGFEADD

-200 KNAKELLQQLGSLE
+200 KNAKELLQRLGSLE

-229 KMYQALIQDKGSA
+229 KMYQALIQDKESA

-259 DFLSCAFPS
+259 DFSSCAFPS

-306 DSMPI
+306 D
-311 LENAPILDSVPILE
+311 NT
-325 NAPILDSVPASDNAP
+325 PASENAP

-351 APLNA
+351 EPLSA

-361 KNPNARV
+361 KNSNARI

-374 NKEKK
+374 DKEKK
-379 VLALAFLLQDQGYFL
+379 VLALAFLLEDQGYFL

-401 SPFSLEFLENAFSQ
+401 SPFSLEFLQNAFFK

-420 QIVGHDLKPLLS
+420 QIIGHDLKPLLS
-432 FLKAKYQVPLENIR
+432 FLKAKYQVSLENIR

-462 GFDEVLREY
+462 GFDEVLKEY
-471 LKEELIPHEK
+471 LKEEWIPHEK
-481 IKDFKAKAEKS
+481 IKDFKTKSKAEKL
-492 EQLNTELNALKRLCE
+492 EQLDRELNALKRLCE
-507 YFETG
+507 YFEKG
-512 GLEEGL
+512 GLEENL
-518 LTLARDIETPFV
+518 LALAREVETPFV
-530 KVLMDMEFQGFKIDA
+530 KVLMGMEFQGFKIDA

-555 KDELKVLERQILD
+555 KNELHVLERQILE

-577 SPKQLGEVLYE
+577 SPKQLSEILYE
-588 KLGLPK
+588 KLELPK
-594 NKSHSTDEKNL
+594 NKSRSTDEKSL

-714 MEAFLKGR
+714 MDAFLKGR

-730 ALFGG
+730 ALFGE

-811 VFDFTGANDYVKGNY
+811 VFDFTGVNDYIKGNY

-879 PELQQE
+879 LELQQE

-901 ETSAFVANRWNELKG
+901 ETSAFMAKRWNELKG

>member
-30 NKPLTNDK
+30 TKPLTNDK

-75 KRAEKLGE
+75 KRSEKLGE

-150 DKIALFDGKTEFLAK
+150 DKIALFDGKTEFLVK

-200 KNAKELLQQLGSLE
+200 KNAKELLQRLGSLE
-214 KIYENLDLA
+214 NIYENLDLV

-259 DFLSCAFPS
+259 DFLSCTFPS

-286 TLRDLENSPTPLILE
+286 TLRDLEKSPLIV
-301 NTPLL
+301 
-306 DSMPI
+306 
-311 LENAPILDSVPILE
+311 ENAPTLDS
-325 NAPILDSVPASDNAP
+325 APASDNAP
-340 KKSRMIVLESA
+340 KKSRMIVLESVA
-351 APLNA
+351 SFSM

-368 FMRLVL
+368 FARLVL

-379 VLALAFLLQDQGYFL
+379 VLALAFLLQNQGYFL
-394 PLEEALF
+394 PLEEVLF
-401 SPFSLEFLENAFSQ
+401 SPFSLEFLQNAFSQ
-415 MLQHA
+415 ILQHA
-420 QIVGHDLKPLLS
+420 CIIGHDLKPLLS
-432 FLKAKYQVPLENIR
+432 FLKAKYQVSLENIR

-462 GFDEVLREY
+462 GFDEVLKEY

-481 IKDFKAKAEKS
+481 IKDFKTKSKVEKLELLS
-492 EQLNTELNALKRLCE
+492 MELNALKRLCE
-507 YFETG
+507 YFEKG
-512 GLEEGL
+512 GLEEDL
-518 LTLARDIETPFV
+518 LILARDIETPFM
-530 KVLMDMEFQGFKIDA
+530 KVLIGMEFQGFKIDV

-588 KLGLPK
+588 KLELPK

-605 LKILDKHPSIALIL
+605 LKILDKHPSIPLIL

-722 DIHLETSK
+722 DIHLETSR

-763 TLNIPLNEAKSYIEA
+763 TLNIPLSEAKSYIEA

-901 ETSAFVANRWNELKG
+901 ETSAFIAKRWNELKG

>member
-54 FYKDRKNM
+54 FYKDKKNM

-111 TCVEVNGFEADD
+111 TCVEISGFEADD

-150 DKIALFDGKTEFLAK
+150 DKIALFDGKTEFLAQ

-189 DNYKGVKGIGS
+189 DNYKGIKGIGS

-229 KMYQALIQDKGSA
+229 KMYQALIQDKESA

-259 DFLSCAFPS
+259 DFLSCTFPS

-286 TLRDLENSPTPLILE
+286 TLRDLENSPTPLIVE
-301 NTPLL
+301 NAPTLN
-306 DSMPI
+306 
-311 LENAPILDSVPILE
+311 NAPILNSVPIL
-325 NAPILDSVPASDNAP
+325 DNTP
-340 KKSRMIVLESA
+340 KKSRMIVLENT
-351 APLNA
+351 APLSA

-374 NKEKK
+374 DKEKK
-379 VLALAFLLQDQGYFL
+379 ILALAFLLQDQGYFL

-401 SPFSLEFLENAFSQ
+401 SPFSLDFLQNAFSQ

-420 QIVGHDLKPLLS
+420 CIIGHDLKPLLS
-432 FLKAKYQVPLENIR
+432 FLKAKYQVSLENIR

-462 GFDEVLREY
+462 GFDEVLKEY
-471 LKEELIPHEK
+471 LKEDLIPHEK
-481 IKDFKAKAEKS
+481 IKDFKTTSKAEKLELLS
-492 EQLNTELNALKRLCE
+492 VELNALKRLCE
-507 YFETG
+507 YFEKG

-518 LTLARDIETPFV
+518 LILARDIETPFV
-530 KVLMDMEFQGFKIDA
+530 KVLMGMEFQGFKIDA

-555 KDELKVLERQILD
+555 KNELNILERQILD

-577 SPKQLGEVLYE
+577 SPKQLGEILYD

-605 LKILDKHPSIALIL
+605 LKILDKHPSIPLIL

-730 ALFGG
+730 ALFGE

-763 TLNIPLNEAKSYIEA
+763 TLNIPLSEAKSYIEA

-783 PSIKDYLNRMKEEIL
+783 PSIKDYLNGMREEIL

-811 VFDFTGANDYVKGNY
+811 VFDFNGVNDYVKGNY

-901 ETSAFVANRWNELKG
+901 ETSAFIAKRWNELKG

>member
-111 TCVEVNGFEADD
+111 VCVEVNGFEADD
-123 VIASLATLSPYK
+123 VIATLATLSPYK

-200 KNAKELLQQLGSLE
+200 KNAKELLQRLGSLE

-286 TLRDLENSPTPLILE
+286 TLRDLENSPTPLILD
-301 NTPLL
+301 NAPLL
-306 DSMPI
+306 DSTPT
-311 LENAPILDSVPILE
+311 L
-325 NAPILDSVPASDNAP
+325 DNAP
-340 KKSRMIVLESA
+340 KKSHMIVLESA
-351 APLNA
+351 APLSA

-361 KNPNARV
+361 KNPNARI
-368 FMRLVL
+368 FARLVL
-374 NKEKK
+374 DKEKK
-379 VLALAFLLQDQGYFL
+379 VLALAFLYEDQGYFL

-401 SPFSLEFLENAFSQ
+401 SPFSVEFLQNAFSQ

-420 QIVGHDLKPLLS
+420 QIIGHDLKPLLS

-462 GFDEVLREY
+462 GFDEVLKEY

-481 IKDFKAKAEKS
+481 IKDFKTKAEKLELLS
-492 EQLNTELNALKRLCE
+492 VELNALKRLCE
-507 YFETG
+507 YFEKG
-512 GLEEGL
+512 GLEENL
-518 LTLARDIETPFV
+518 LSLAKEVETPFV
-530 KVLMDMEFQGFKIDA
+530 KVLMGMEFQGFKIDA

-555 KDELKVLERQILD
+555 KNELHVLERQILE

-577 SPKQLGEVLYE
+577 SPKQLGEILYE
-588 KLGLPK
+588 KLKLPQ
-594 NKSHSTDEKNL
+594 NKSRSTDEKSL

-763 TLNIPLNEAKSYIEA
+763 TLNIPLNESKSYIEA

-811 VFDFTGANDYVKGNY
+811 VFDFTGVNDYVKGNY

-901 ETSAFVANRWNELKG
+901 ETSAFVAKRWNELKD

>member
-1 MEQPVIKEGTL
+1 MEEPVIKEGTL

-23 SYYMSAK
+23 SYFMSAK

-75 KRAEKLGE
+75 KRAEKLGQ

-111 TCVEVNGFEADD
+111 VCVEVSGFEADD

-200 KNAKELLQQLGSLE
+200 KNAKELLQRLGSLE

-229 KMYQALIQDKGSA
+229 KMYQALIQDKASA

-259 DFLSCAFPS
+259 DFSSCAFPS

-286 TLRDLENSPTPLILE
+286 TLRDLENSPLILE
-301 NTPLL
+301 NT
-306 DSMPI
+306 
-311 LENAPILDSVPILE
+311 
-325 NAPILDSVPASDNAP
+325 PASDNAP
-340 KKSRMIVLESA
+340 KKSRLIVLENTES
-351 APLNA
+351 LST

-361 KNPNARV
+361 KKTNARI

-374 NKEKK
+374 DKEKK
-379 VLALAFLLQDQGYFL
+379 VLALAFLYEDQGYFL

-401 SPFSLEFLENAFSQ
+401 SPFSLELLQNAFFK

-420 QIVGHDLKPLLS
+420 QIIGHDLKPLLS
-432 FLKAKYQVPLENIR
+432 FLKAKYQVSLENIR

-462 GFDEVLREY
+462 GFDEVLKQY
-471 LKEELIPHEK
+471 LKEELVPHEK
-481 IKDFKAKAEKS
+481 IKDFKTKSKAEKL
-492 EQLNTELNALKRLCE
+492 EQLDRELNALKRLCE
-507 YFETG
+507 YFEKG

-518 LTLARDIETPFV
+518 LALAREVETPLM
-530 KVLMDMEFQGFKIDA
+530 KVLMGMEFQGFKIDA

-555 KDELKVLERQILD
+555 KNELHVLERQILD
-568 LIGVDFNLN
+568 LIGANFNLN
-577 SPKQLGEVLYE
+577 SPKQLSEILYE
-588 KLGLPK
+588 KLELPQ
-594 NKSHSTDEKNL
+594 NKSRSTDEKSL
-605 LKILDKHPSIALIL
+605 LKILDKHPSIVLIL

-811 VFDFTGANDYVKGNY
+811 VFDFTGVNDYIKGNY

-879 PELQQE
+879 LELQQE

-901 ETSAFVANRWNELKG
+901 ETSAFVANRWNELKD

>member
-189 DNYKGVKGIGS
+189 DNYKGIKGIGS
-200 KNAKELLQQLGSLE
+200 KNAKELLQRLGSLE

-259 DFLSCAFPS
+259 DFLSCTFPS

-286 TLRDLENSPTPLILE
+286 TLRDLENSPTPLIL
-301 NTPLL
+301 
-306 DSMPI
+306 D
-311 LENAPILDSVPILE
+311 NAPASD
-325 NAPILDSVPASDNAP
+325 NAPTLDNAPALDNAP
-340 KKSRMIVLESA
+340 KKSRMIVLENP
-351 APLNA
+351 APLSA

-361 KNPNARV
+361 KDPNARV

-379 VLALAFLLQDQGYFL
+379 VLALAFLFKDQGYFL

-420 QIVGHDLKPLLS
+420 CIIGHDLKPLLS
-432 FLKAKYQVPLENIR
+432 FLKAKYQVSLENIR

-471 LKEELIPHEK
+471 LKEELVPHEK
-481 IKDFKAKAEKS
+481 IKDFKTTSKVEKLELLS
-492 EQLNTELNALKRLCE
+492 VELNALKRLCE
-507 YFETG
+507 YFEKG
-512 GLEEGL
+512 GLEENL
-518 LTLARDIETPFV
+518 LALAREVETPFM

-545 PYFKRLEQEF
+545 PYFKCLEQEF
-555 KDELKVLERQILD
+555 KNELHVLERQILD

-577 SPKQLGEVLYE
+577 SPKQLSEVLYE

-811 VFDFTGANDYVKGNY
+811 VFDFTGVNDYVKGNY

-855 NNPSVRLLLQVHDE
+855 NNSSVRLLLQVHDE

-901 ETSAFVANRWNELKG
+901 ETSAFVAKRWNELKG

>member
-1 MEQPVIKEGTL
+1 MEELKEGTL

-75 KRAEKLGE
+75 KRAEKLGG

-111 TCVEVNGFEADD
+111 TCVEVSGFEADD

-150 DKIALFDGKTEFLAK
+150 DKVALFDGKTEFLAK

-223 KNLLSP
+223 KNLLNP
-229 KMYQALIQDKGSA
+229 KMYQALIHDKESA

-286 TLRDLENSPTPLILE
+286 TLRDLENSPAPLISDNTPLLE
-301 NTPLL
+301 NTPAL
-306 DSMPI
+306 
-311 LENAPILDSVPILE
+311 
-325 NAPILDSVPASDNAP
+325 DNAP
-340 KKSRMIVLESA
+340 KKSCMIVLENIALLS
-351 APLNA
+351 A
-356 FLEKL
+356 FLERL
-361 KNPNARV
+361 KKTKARI
-368 FMRLVL
+368 FARLVL
-374 NKEKK
+374 DKEKK

-401 SPFSLEFLENAFSQ
+401 SPFSSEFLQNAFSQ
-415 MLQHA
+415 MLQHV
-420 QIVGHDLKPLLS
+420 QIIGHDLKPLLS
-432 FLKAKYQVPLENIR
+432 FLKAKYQVSLENIR

-462 GFDEVLREY
+462 GLDEALREY
-471 LKEELIPHEK
+471 LKEELVLHET
-481 IKDFKAKAEKS
+481 IKDFKTKSKAGKL
-492 EQLNTELNALKRLCE
+492 EQLDRELNALKRLCE
-507 YFETG
+507 YFEKG

-518 LTLARDIETPFV
+518 LSLAREVETPFV
-530 KVLMDMEFQGFKIDA
+530 EVLMGMEFQGFKIDA

-555 KDELKVLERQILD
+555 KNELHVLEHQILD

-577 SPKQLGEVLYE
+577 SPKQLSEILYE

-594 NKSHSTDEKNL
+594 NKSHSTDEKSL

-672 SPKGLLIRKGFIAS
+672 SSKGLLIRKGFIAS

-730 ALFGG
+730 ALFGEE
-735 DLAKEKRSIAK
+735 LAKEKRSIAK

-901 ETSAFVANRWNELKG
+901 ETSAFVAKRWNELKG

>member
-30 NKPLTNDK
+30 TKPLTNDK

-123 VIASLATLSPYK
+123 VIATLATLSPYK

-214 KIYENLDLA
+214 KIYENLDLV

-250 LERGCIKEF
+250 LERGCIQEF

-286 TLRDLENSPTPLILE
+286 TLRDLENSPTPLILDNAPLLE

-306 DSMPI
+306 
-311 LENAPILDSVPILE
+311 
-325 NAPILDSVPASDNAP
+325 DNAP
-340 KKSRMIVLESA
+340 KKSRLIVLENTES
-351 APLNA
+351 LSA
-356 FLEKL
+356 FLERL
-361 KNPNARV
+361 ENSNARI
-368 FMRLVL
+368 FARLVL
-374 NKEKK
+374 DKEKK

-401 SPFSLEFLENAFSQ
+401 SPFSLEFLQNAFSQ

-420 QIVGHDLKPLLS
+420 QIIGHDLKPLLS
-432 FLKAKYQVPLENIR
+432 FLKAKYQVSLENIR

-462 GFDEVLREY
+462 GFDGVLKEY
-471 LKEELIPHEK
+471 LKEEWIPHEK
-481 IKDFKAKAEKS
+481 IKDFKTKSRVEKL
-492 EQLNTELNALKRLCE
+492 EQLDRELNALKRLCE
-507 YFETG
+507 YFEKG
-512 GLEEGL
+512 GLEEDL
-518 LTLARDIETPFV
+518 LALAREVETPLM
-530 KVLMDMEFQGFKIDA
+530 KVLMGMEFQGFKIDA

-555 KDELKVLERQILD
+555 KNELHVLERQILD

-577 SPKQLGEVLYE
+577 SPKQLSEILYE
-588 KLGLPK
+588 KLELPQ
-594 NKSHSTDEKNL
+594 NKSHSTDEKSL

-714 MEAFLKGR
+714 MDAFLKGR

-730 ALFGG
+730 ALFGE

-783 PSIKDYLNRMKEEIL
+783 PSIKDYLSRMKEEIL

-811 VFDFTGANDYVKGNY
+811 VFDFTGANDYIKGNY

-901 ETSAFVANRWNELKG
+901 ETSAFVAKRWNELKG

>member
-111 TCVEVNGFEADD
+111 TCVEVSGFEADD

-200 KNAKELLQQLGSLE
+200 KNAKELLQRLGSLE

-229 KMYQALIQDKGSA
+229 KMYQALIQDKASA

-286 TLRDLENSPTPLILE
+286 TLRDLENSPTPLILD

-306 DSMPI
+306 
-311 LENAPILDSVPILE
+311 ENT
-325 NAPILDSVPASDNAP
+325 PASDSAP
-340 KKSRMIVLESA
+340 KRSCMIVLENSE
-351 APLNA
+351 PLSA

-361 KNPNARV
+361 KNSNARI
-368 FMRLVL
+368 FMRLAL
-374 NKEKK
+374 DKEKK
-379 VLALAFLLQDQGYFL
+379 VLALAFLYEEQGYFL

-401 SPFSLEFLENAFSQ
+401 SPFSSEFLQNAFFK

-420 QIVGHDLKPLLS
+420 QIIGHDLKPLLS
-432 FLKAKYQVPLENIR
+432 FLKAKYQVSLENIR

-471 LKEELIPHEK
+471 LKEELILHEK
-481 IKDFKAKAEKS
+481 IKDFKTKSKAEKL
-492 EQLNTELNALKRLCE
+492 EQLSLELNALKRLCE
-507 YFETG
+507 YFEKG
-512 GLEEGL
+512 ELEESL
-518 LTLARDIETPFV
+518 LSLAREIETPFV

-545 PYFKRLEQEF
+545 PYFKHLEQEF
-555 KDELKVLERQILD
+555 KNELHVLERQILE

-714 MEAFLKGR
+714 MDAFLKGR

-783 PSIKDYLNRMKEEIL
+783 PSIKDYLNGMREEIL

-811 VFDFTGANDYVKGNY
+811 VFDFNGVNDYIKGNY

-879 PELQQE
+879 LELQQE

-901 ETSAFVANRWNELKG
+901 ETSAFMAKRWNELKG

>member
-1 MEQPVIKEGTL
+1 MEEPVIKEGTL

-38 GFPTGL
+38 GFPIGL

-54 FYKDRKNM
+54 FYKDKKNM

-111 TCVEVNGFEADD
+111 ACVEVSGFEADD

-150 DKIALFDGKTEFLAK
+150 DKIVLFDGKTEFLAK

-200 KNAKELLQQLGSLE
+200 KNAKELLQRLGSLE

-259 DFLSCAFPS
+259 DFSSCAFPS

-286 TLRDLENSPTPLILE
+286 TLRDLENSSTPLILE
-301 NTPLL
+301 NTLLL
-306 DSMPI
+306 D
-311 LENAPILDSVPILE
+311 NT
-325 NAPILDSVPASDNAP
+325 PALDNAP
-340 KKSRMIVLESA
+340 KKSRMIVLENT
-351 APLNA
+351 APLSA

-361 KNPNARV
+361 KKTNARI

-374 NKEKK
+374 DKEKK
-379 VLALAFLLQDQGYFL
+379 VLALAFLYEDQGYFL

-401 SPFSLEFLENAFSQ
+401 SPFSLEFLQNAFFK

-420 QIVGHDLKPLLS
+420 QIIGHDLKPLMS
-432 FLKAKYQVPLENIR
+432 FLKAKYQVSLENIR

-462 GFDEVLREY
+462 GFDEVLKEY
-471 LKEELIPHEK
+471 LKEEWIPHEK
-481 IKDFKAKAEKS
+481 IKDFKTKSKAGKL
-492 EQLNTELNALKRLCE
+492 EQLDRELNALKRLCE
-507 YFETG
+507 YFEKG
-512 GLEEGL
+512 GLEENL
-518 LTLARDIETPFV
+518 LSLAREVETPFV
-530 KVLMDMEFQGFKIDA
+530 KVLMGMEFQGFKIDA

-555 KDELKVLERQILD
+555 KNELHVLERQILD
-568 LIGVDFNLN
+568 SIGVDFNLN
-577 SPKQLGEVLYE
+577 SPKQLSEILYE
-588 KLGLPK
+588 KLELPK
-594 NKSHSTDEKNL
+594 NKSHSTDEKSL

-714 MEAFLKGR
+714 MDAFLKGR

-730 ALFGG
+730 ALFGE

-811 VFDFTGANDYVKGNY
+811 VFDFTGANDYIKGNY

-879 PELQQE
+879 LELQQE

-901 ETSAFVANRWNELKG
+901 ETSAFMAKRWNELKG

>member
-75 KRAEKLGE
+75 KRSEKLGE

-111 TCVEVNGFEADD
+111 VCVEVNGFEADD

-150 DKIALFDGKTEFLAK
+150 DKIALFDGKTEFLVK

-200 KNAKELLQQLGSLE
+200 KNAKELLQRLGSLE

-286 TLRDLENSPTPLILE
+286 TLRDLENSPLIV
-301 NTPLL
+301 
-306 DSMPI
+306 
-311 LENAPILDSVPILE
+311 ENAPASDNASILDSTPVL
-325 NAPILDSVPASDNAP
+325 DNAP

-351 APLNA
+351 ELLSA

-361 KNPNARV
+361 KNPNARI

-374 NKEKK
+374 DKEKK
-379 VLALAFLLQDQGYFL
+379 VLALAFLLQEQGYFL

-420 QIVGHDLKPLLS
+420 CIIGHDLKPLLS

-462 GFDEVLREY
+462 GFDEVLKEY
-471 LKEELIPHEK
+471 LKEDLVSHEK
-481 IKDFKAKAEKS
+481 IKDFKTKSKAEKS
-492 EQLNTELNALKRLCE
+492 ELLSMELNALKRLCG
-507 YFETG
+507 YFEKG

-518 LTLARDIETPFV
+518 LTLAKGIETPFV
-530 KVLMDMEFQGFKIDA
+530 KVLMGMEFQGFKIDA

-555 KDELKVLERQILD
+555 KNELNVLERQILD

-577 SPKQLGEVLYE
+577 SPKQLGEILYD

-605 LKILDKHPSIALIL
+605 LKILDKHPSIPLIL

-730 ALFGG
+730 ALFGE
-735 DLAKEKRSIAK
+735 DLAKKKRSIAK

-811 VFDFTGANDYVKGNY
+811 VFDFNGVNDYIKGNY

-879 PELQQE
+879 LKLQQE

>member
-30 NKPLTNDK
+30 TKPLTNDK

-75 KRAEKLGE
+75 KRSEKLGE

-200 KNAKELLQQLGSLE
+200 KNAKELLQRLGSLE

-229 KMYQALIQDKGSA
+229 KMYQALIHDKASA

-250 LERGCIKEF
+250 LERECIKEF

-286 TLRDLENSPTPLILE
+286 TLRDLENSPTPLILDNASASD
-301 NTPLL
+301 NT
-306 DSMPI
+306 
-311 LENAPILDSVPILE
+311 
-325 NAPILDSVPASDNAP
+325 PASDSAP
-340 KKSRMIVLESA
+340 KKSSMIVLESA
-351 APLNA
+351 APLSA

-361 KNPNARV
+361 EKTNARI
-368 FMRLVL
+368 FARLVL
-374 NKEKK
+374 DKEKK
-379 VLALAFLLQDQGYFL
+379 VLALAFLFEDQGYFL

-401 SPFSLEFLENAFSQ
+401 SPFSLEFLQNAFSQ

-420 QIVGHDLKPLLS
+420 QIIGHDLKPLLS

-462 GFDEVLREY
+462 GFDEVLKEY

-481 IKDFKAKAEKS
+481 IKDFKTKSKAEKS
-492 EQLNTELNALKRLCE
+492 EQLDMELNALKRLCE
-507 YFETG
+507 YFEKG

-530 KVLMDMEFQGFKIDA
+530 KVLIGMEFQGFKIDA

-588 KLGLPK
+588 KLELPK
-594 NKSHSTDEKNL
+594 NKSRSTDEKSL

-730 ALFGG
+730 ALFGE

-763 TLNIPLNEAKSYIEA
+763 TLSIPLNEAKSYIEA

-811 VFDFTGANDYVKGNY
+811 VFDFTGANDYIKGNY

-893 VYPLRVPL
+893 VYSLRVPL